1 MFNRLWSLLYYS
13 GEHADGGP
21 IERMDVGRNQAVI
34 LLTGH
39 AGRAVVL
46 YRDGSAVRF
55 FHYYCREIAPA
66 RDSRFG

>member
-1 MFNRLWSLLYYS
+1 MEEIKYFFGLELFIFNRLWSLLYYS

-55 FHYYCREIAPA
+55 FL
-66 RDSRFG
+66 